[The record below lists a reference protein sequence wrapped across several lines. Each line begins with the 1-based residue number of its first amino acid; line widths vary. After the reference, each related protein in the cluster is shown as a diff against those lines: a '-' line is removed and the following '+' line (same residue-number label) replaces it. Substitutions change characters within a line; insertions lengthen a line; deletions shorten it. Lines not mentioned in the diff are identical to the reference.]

1 MSRKNVNFRDKK
13 LKKSDFYKNK
23 KVAKIDDIDA
33 NKILVSKEEPYSTKN
48 SFKYFIGYND
58 NDVIRPL
65 CINFSQM
72 TGYVREFEGNTTMS
86 FKISDKPL
94 LKKYNQIW
102 KRVEKLV
109 KINFYSEPVYGDNHK
124 YIKKR
129 KKYACS
135 IVTNFQSKKNA
146 KRKSTIQEFINNNVR
161 FCYQSNE
168 KVLFSNA
175 FGRMKI

>member
-33 NKILVSKEEPYSTKN
+33 NKILVCKEEPYSTKN

-65 CINFSQM
+65 CINLSQM
-72 TGYVREFEGNTTMS
+72 TGYVRKFEGNATMS
-86 FKISDKPL
+86 FKISDKQL

-124 YIKKR
+124 YIKK
-129 KKYACS
+129 KKKICLQYS
-135 IVTNFQSKKNA
+135 YKFSKQK
-146 KRKSTIQEFINNNVR
+146 KCQKKKHHPRV
-161 FCYQSNE
+161 YQ
-168 KVLFSNA
+168 
-175 FGRMKI
+175 